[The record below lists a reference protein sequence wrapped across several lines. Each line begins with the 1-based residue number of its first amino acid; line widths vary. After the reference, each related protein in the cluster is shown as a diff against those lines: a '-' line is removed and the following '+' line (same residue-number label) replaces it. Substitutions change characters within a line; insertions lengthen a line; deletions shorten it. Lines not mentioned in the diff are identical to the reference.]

1 MTPVDWSDPLRAE
14 AMRHCTEGRGPMVIL
29 KNPDFWAIAKAIGAA
44 LFLTFVAAAAVVML
58 V

>member
-14 AMRHCTEGRGPMVIL
+14 AMRHCAEGRGPMVIL
-29 KNPDFWAIAKAIGAA
+29 KDPDLWAYAKVIGAA
-44 LFLTFVAAAAVVML
+44 LFLTFVAVAAVVML